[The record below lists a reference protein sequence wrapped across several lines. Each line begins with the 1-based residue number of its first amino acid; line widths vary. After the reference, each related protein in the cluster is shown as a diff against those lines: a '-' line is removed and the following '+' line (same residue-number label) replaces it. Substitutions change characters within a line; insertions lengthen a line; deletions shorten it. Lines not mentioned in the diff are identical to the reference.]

1 MIDDILKIWDQIRK
15 HHSGAEGINA
25 KPLYIEGLI
34 GSDVLLCI
42 TTDGNPGILLRN
54 PGGSAQLPKP
64 GCGRLIVKREQL
76 LKQGSQPEEYI
87 RLECLDLELIQ
98 PFAMLASQVVGY
110 LAAGATPSNACIEA
124 VLIFRKLLSKR
135 GGILPTDEEIVG
147 LTGELLLIRTLVSV
161 DPNLWR
167 GWNGPL
173 GSSKD
178 FSWGT
183 IDIEAKASRMAGES
197 SLTINGLDQLE
208 PEQGRELLVHHC
220 VLTSNLMGSVD
231 VPTMADEIRRCI
243 SDQDEFEARLSSAGY
258 LEEQRD
264 LWLEHRFTL
273 HESSFYNVLDEFPR
287 IRKKDF
293 PGGVLPQ
300 GVAKLRY
307 DILLSNCSKFRL
319 TPKEEEVLL
328 TKLASTKK
336 DR

>member
-1 MIDDILKIWDQIRK
+1 VIDDILKIWDQIRK